1 MSMSAKHERL
11 LPSESQ
17 VSGAQSRL
25 VDRPWQEYPP
35 EAHEQAIRPLT
46 YYTAVRKDV
55 VALIPTGVR
64 SVMEVGCAGGKTGEL
79 LRNRGV
85 DTLIGIEI
93 DQRLASLAQKHYSQ
107 LLIGDAEELELAHI
121 PGESLDCILYPDVL
135 EHFRDPWAVLSRH
148 RRLLRVGGYVVA
160 SVPNVRYYKN
170 VRDLVLKGRWDY
182 AEAGILDRG
191 HLRFFTWK
199 SVEALFEST
208 WCRILSLPSNI
219 RGSNLLR
226 LVNRMVLNQLHHFL
240 VKQYLVLA
248 QKTDE

>member
-1 MSMSAKHERL
+1 MSMPAKREKL
-11 LPSESQ
+11 LSSNSQ
-17 VSGAQSRL
+17 VLGEQSRL
-25 VDRPWQEYPP
+25 VESPWQQYPS
-35 EAHEQAIRPLT
+35 EAHHEAIRPLS

-55 VALIPTGVR
+55 VALIPAGVR

-170 VRDLVLKGRWDY
+170 VRDLVLRGRWDY

-199 SVEALFEST
+199 SVEALFKST
-208 WCRILSLPSNI
+208 GYRILSLRSNV

>member
-1 MSMSAKHERL
+1 MPAKHEKTLSSNSRF
-11 LPSESQ
+11 PD
-17 VSGAQSRL
+17 AQSRL
-25 VDRPWQEYPP
+25 IEIPWEKHYP
-35 EAHEQAIRPLT
+35 EARYEAIRPLS

-55 VALIPTGVR
+55 LALIPPNVR
-64 SVMEVGCAGGKTGEL
+64 SVMEVGCAGGKTGEA

-93 DQRLASLAQKHYSQ
+93 DPRLASMAQKHYSQ

-121 PGESLDCILYPDVL
+121 PSESLDCILYPDVL

-148 RRLLRVGGYVVA
+148 RRLLRLGGHFVA
-160 SVPNVRYYKN
+160 SIPNVRYYKN
-170 VRDLVLKGRWDY
+170 VRDLVLRGRWDY

-199 SVEALFEST
+199 SVETLFEST
-208 WCRILSLPSNI
+208 GYRILSLQSNM

-226 LVNRMVLNQLHHFL
+226 LVNRMMLNQLRHFL
-240 VKQYLVLA
+240 VKQYLILA
-248 QKTDE
+248 QKKDV